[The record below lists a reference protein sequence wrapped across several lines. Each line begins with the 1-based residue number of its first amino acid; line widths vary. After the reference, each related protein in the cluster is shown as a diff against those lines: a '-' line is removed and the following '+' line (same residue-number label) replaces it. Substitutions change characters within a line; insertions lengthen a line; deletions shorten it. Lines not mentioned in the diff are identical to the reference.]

1 MSKQKTQFNKS
12 STKAIISLFFEILTF
27 IATVAIALIVK
38 IDSKQQIWVYVLAG
52 VLMLFMVVLMYCSY
66 CGLRKKQ
73 HYKDPNSFENEYER
87 RYFQDAKPEKKKIS
101 SAEYLRRLEEQKN
114 KKG

>member
-1 MSKQKTQFNKS
+1 MAKKQTQFNKS
-12 STKAIISLFFEILTF
+12 STKAIMSLIFETITF
-27 IATVAIALIVK
+27 LGAAVVAVVVK
-38 IDSKQQIWVYVLAG
+38 VDPKQQIWVYVLSG
-52 VLMLFMVVLMYCSY
+52 VLMLFMVALMYCSY

-101 SAEYLRRLEEQKN
+101 SAEYLRRLEEEKK